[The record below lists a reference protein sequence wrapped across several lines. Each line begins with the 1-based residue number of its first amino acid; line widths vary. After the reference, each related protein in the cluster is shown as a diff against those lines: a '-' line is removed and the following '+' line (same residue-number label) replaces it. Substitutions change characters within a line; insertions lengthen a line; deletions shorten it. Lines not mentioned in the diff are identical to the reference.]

1 MELKRIDRLIAKAK
15 TWDELYKDLSSN
27 KQFTQKF
34 KGDVFERVTQAYL
47 LTIPEYKSTLSD
59 VWLTDEVPRTVLK
72 KLNLPSKDFG
82 VDLIAKT
89 NKGEYLEKRTQKDS
103 KRTQKGLKFRKKDSK
118 GLKRTQKGLR
128 FRDSKI

>member
-82 VDLIAKT
+82 VDLIAKI
-89 NKGEYLEKRTQKDS
+89 NKGRLLVIKKCEKDWCKIETKS
-103 KRTQKGLKFRKKDSK
+103 LKGWIDKKNLW
-118 GLKRTQKGLR
+118 GATN
-128 FRDSKI
+128 